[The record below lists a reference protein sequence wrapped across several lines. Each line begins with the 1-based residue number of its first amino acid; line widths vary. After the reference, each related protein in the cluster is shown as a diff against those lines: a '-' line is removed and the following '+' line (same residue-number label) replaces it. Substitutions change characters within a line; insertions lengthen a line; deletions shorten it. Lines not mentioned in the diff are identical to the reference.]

1 MNLVID
7 KTLVAS
13 SNLVLQII
21 ADHHFI
27 KNKKKFY
34 IKFRTWNINI
44 GQGNSIFL
52 NSLDSRVGL
61 GSLVILLIIIGH
73 FLNLINNNRKKAI
86 T

>member
-34 IKFRTWNINI
+34 IKDLEYKYR
-44 GQGNSIFL
+44 
-52 NSLDSRVGL
+52 SRQ
-61 GSLVILLIIIGH
+61 
-73 FLNLINNNRKKAI
+73 
-86 T
+86 

>member
-27 KNKKKFY
+27 KNTKKFY

-52 NSLDSRVGL
+52 NSLDTRVGL
-61 GSLVILLIIIGH
+61 GSLVILLVIIGH
-73 FLNLINNNRKKAI
+73 FFKFNS
-86 T
+86 

>member
-27 KNKKKFY
+27 KN
-34 IKFRTWNINI
+34 IKE
-44 GQGNSIFL
+44 
-52 NSLDSRVGL
+52 
-61 GSLVILLIIIGH
+61 ILHKI
-73 FLNLINNNRKKAI
+73 
-86 T
+86 

>member
-44 GQGNSIFL
+44 GQGNIIFL

-61 GSLVILLIIIGH
+61 GSLVILLVIIGH
-73 FLNLINNNRKKAI
+73 FFKFNS
-86 T
+86 

>member
-13 SNLVLQII
+13 LNLVLQII

-27 KNKKKFY
+27 KNTKIFY

-61 GSLVILLIIIGH
+61 GSLVILLVIIGH
-73 FLNLINNNRKKAI
+73 FFKFN
-86 T
+86 

>member
-7 KTLVAS
+7 KTLVVS
-13 SNLVLQII
+13 SNWVLQII

-27 KNKKKFY
+27 KNTMIFY

-52 NSLDSRVGL
+52 NSLDSQVGL
-61 GSLVILLIIIGH
+61 GSLVILLVIIGH
-73 FLNLINNNRKKAI
+73 FFKFN
-86 T
+86 

>member
-21 ADHHFI
+21 ADHHII
-27 KNKKKFY
+27 KNTKIIY

-61 GSLVILLIIIGH
+61 GSLVILLVIIGH
-73 FLNLINNNRKKAI
+73 FFKYNS
-86 T
+86 

>member
-27 KNKKKFY
+27 KNTKKFY

-44 GQGNSIFL
+44 GQGNRIFL

-61 GSLVILLIIIGH
+61 GSLVLLLVIIGH
-73 FLNLINNNRKKAI
+73 FFKFN
-86 T
+86 

>member
-27 KNKKKFY
+27 KNTKKFY
-34 IKFRTWNINI
+34 IRFRTWNINI

-61 GSLVILLIIIGH
+61 GSLVILLVIIGH
-73 FLNLINNNRKKAI
+73 FFKFNS
-86 T
+86 

>member
-27 KNKKKFY
+27 KNTKKFY

-52 NSLDSRVGL
+52 KDSRVGL
-61 GSLVILLIIIGH
+61 GSLVILLVIIGH
-73 FLNLINNNRKKAI
+73 FFKFN
-86 T
+86 

>member
-34 IKFRTWNINI
+34 IKLRTWNINI

-61 GSLVILLIIIGH
+61 GSLVILLVIIGH
-73 FLNLINNNRKKAI
+73 FLKFNS
-86 T
+86 

>member
-27 KNKKKFY
+27 KNTKTFY

-52 NSLDSRVGL
+52 NSLDSQVGL
-61 GSLVILLIIIGH
+61 GSLVILLVIIGH
-73 FLNLINNNRKKAI
+73 FFKFN
-86 T
+86 

>member
-27 KNKKKFY
+27 KNTKIFY

-52 NSLDSRVGL
+52 NSLDLRVGL
-61 GSLVILLIIIGH
+61 GSLVILLVIIGH
-73 FLNLINNNRKKAI
+73 FFKFNS
-86 T
+86 

>member
-13 SNLVLQII
+13 SNFVLQII

-27 KNKKKFY
+27 KNTKKFY
-34 IKFRTWNINI
+34 IRFRTWNINI

-61 GSLVILLIIIGH
+61 GSLVILLFIIGH
-73 FLNLINNNRKKAI
+73 FFKFNS
-86 T
+86 

>member
-21 ADHHFI
+21 ADHHII
-27 KNKKKFY
+27 KNTKIIY

-52 NSLDSRVGL
+52 NSLDS
-61 GSLVILLIIIGH
+61 
-73 FLNLINNNRKKAI
+73 
-86 T
+86 

>member
-27 KNKKKFY
+27 KNTKIFY

-52 NSLDSRVGL
+52 NSLDSRVGF
-61 GSLVILLIIIGH
+61 GSLVILLVIIGH
-73 FLNLINNNRKKAI
+73 FFKFN
-86 T
+86 

>member
-34 IKFRTWNINI
+34 IKLRTWNINI

-52 NSLDSRVGL
+52 NSLDSQVGL
-61 GSLVILLIIIGH
+61 GSLVILLVIIGH
-73 FLNLINNNRKKAI
+73 FFKFN
-86 T
+86 

>member
-61 GSLVILLIIIGH
+61 GGLVIRLVIIGH
-73 FLNLINNNRKKAI
+73 FLIHNNRKKTI

>member
-21 ADHHFI
+21 ADHHII
-27 KNKKKFY
+27 KNTKIIY

-52 NSLDSRVGL
+52 KFSRFAS
-61 GSLVILLIIIGH
+61 GSWEFSYTFSH
-73 FLNLINNNRKKAI
+73 NRALF
-86 T
+86 